1 LTLHTGGDP
10 KQKFTLDSTS
20 GQLSCRP
27 LDREEN
33 SLYNLTIMAKDS
45 GPKPRLFSLTT
56 VLVSVL
62 DVNDND
68 PQFINTPYTA
78 AIPEN
83 TPPGTSVLTVEATDA
98 DEGINSIISY
108 SINNSA
114 QGLFKIDNITGLITT
129 AG

>member
-1 LTLHTGGDP
+1 M
-10 KQKFTLDSTS
+10 LDSTT
-20 GQLSCRP
+20 GELSCKP
-27 LDREEN
+27 LDREKN
-33 SLYNLTIMAKDS
+33 SLYNLTIMAEDN

-78 AIPEN
+78 AIPED
-83 TPPGTSVLTVEATDA
+83 TPPGTNVLTVEATDA
-98 DEGINSIISY
+98 DEGINSLISY

-114 QGLFKIDNITGLITT
+114 QGLFKIDNVTGVITT